1 LKNTQHQKKKGSW
14 WSGSSG
20 REVVASVKFKPQD
33 HTKKRAVNIYN
44 VKKTIMADFDFT
56 NNPGKK

>member
-1 LKNTQHQKKKGSW
+1 
-14 WSGSSG
+14 
-20 REVVASVKFKPQD
+20 VVASVKFKPQD